1 MREALGAQ
9 AGEDG
14 GVRGGSPLS
23 VVQDHAGDPADG
35 LRGQGSA
42 PANDAAPVEDAS
54 RGGAPGQVTVQAV
67 LVVMSVR
74 VPDGSIQIVINDAK
88 DQRRLGPPEKMAL
101 LAGALEI
108 ARAEAIAG
116 LTTGSVAREIRA
128 PRIAIAQPGA
138 AELLAGHARR
148 PR

>member
-1 MREALGAQ
+1 M
-9 AGEDG
+9 
-14 GVRGGSPLS
+14 
-23 VVQDHAGDPADG
+23 
-35 LRGQGSA
+35 
-42 PANDAAPVEDAS
+42 
-54 RGGAPGQVTVQAV
+54 QAV